1 MKKAKFQLLLMKAF
15 MMIYI
20 PIAMFLLYTLD
31 QVLENY

>member
-15 MMIYI
+15 MMINI

-31 QVLENY
+31 QVLGIY